1 MKRFALIA
9 GVAAVVLVLG
19 IFAFAHRPGLA
30 FAHPPGMELMGHAGM
45 HGMGPGMLAAGGAG
59 CPGAA
64 EATLTPEQ
72 QRSGRR
78 PSPSTTS
85 SSSCPAIRWRSSPQ
99 AVNG

>member
-1 MKRFALIA
+1 MKRIAVIA

-30 FAHPPGMELMGHAGM
+30 FAHPPGMELMSHTGM

-59 CPGAA
+59 CPGAV

-72 QRSGRR
+72 QQERAKTFAEHYIKQFLPGYTLEKQPSG
-78 PSPSTTS
+78 S
-85 SSSCPAIRWRSSPQ
+85 
-99 AVNG
+99 